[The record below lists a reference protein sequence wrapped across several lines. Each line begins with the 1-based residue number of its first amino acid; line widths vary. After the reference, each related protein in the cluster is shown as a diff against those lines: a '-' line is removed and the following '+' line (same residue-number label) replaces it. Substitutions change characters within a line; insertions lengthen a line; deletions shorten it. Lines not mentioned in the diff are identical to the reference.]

1 MAYLFNQLLICI
13 AVRHPERPAIWAR
26 GRSLTSRGLEERS
39 NQLAHLLRDRGLRK
53 GDRVGLFFPKAVES
67 VASMFGILKAG
78 GVYVALDPGAP
89 AERIEY
95 IIQNCGIRALVTTG
109 AKLAEL
115 KNIPSVEFSV
125 LVDENAAASASNQIP
140 WAALDAFP
148 ASRP

>member
-1 MAYLFNQLLICI
+1 MAYHLAQLLQRS
-13 AVRHPERPAIWAR
+13 AARRPEAMAAWAR
-26 GRSLTSRGLEERS
+26 GRSLTYRELEERS

-67 VASMFGILKAG
+67 VAAMFGILKAG

-89 AERIEY
+89 ARRIEY
-95 IIQNCGIRALVTTG
+95 IIQNCGMRGLVTTG

-125 LVDENAAASASNQIP
+125 LAEENAVSEAPHQIP
-140 WAALDAFP
+140 WAALAGFP
-148 ASRP
+148 AAR